1 MIKSPVRHPRG
12 FSLLEAVVATMV
24 LTLTILSVSRLL
36 LLSMQANQS
45 ATALTVATLLADQ
58 KMEQLRSMA
67 WNIDQSGL
75 PVTDA
80 STDVTTLPERATGG
94 SGLSPSPP
102 GSLQQN
108 TSGYCD
114 FVDGQGVS
122 LGGGSAPP
130 VGTAFIR
137 RWSIEPLA
145 LHPDAVLVVQVL
157 VVPRSSVGTD
167 ALSSGGSVRR
177 VVNEVRLVTVRTRKA
192 T

>member
-1 MIKSPVRHPRG
+1 MRHARG
-12 FSLLEAVVATMV
+12 FSLLEAVVATLV
-24 LTLTILSVSRLL
+24 LTLTILSIARLL
-36 LLSMQANQS
+36 LFSMQANRS
-45 ATALTVATLLADQ
+45 AAALTIATLLADQ

-67 WNIDQSGL
+67 WSIDGSGV

-94 SGLSPSPP
+94 TGLSPSPP
-102 GSLQQN
+102 RSLEEN
-108 TSGYCD
+108 TGGYCD
-114 FVDGQGVS
+114 FVDGQGAS
-122 LGGGSAPP
+122 LGGGSTPP
-130 VGTAFIR
+130 VGAAFIR